1 MTPLSNSPLLPY
13 LHIAGITF
21 LYHSYHTRLL
31 TDLVTFTRLESPSIR
46 WIGLS
51 REETVTRTTF
61 QQVKK
66 EVEVVVVVVVE
77 VIVVLVVELE
87 VEVLRSS
94 GSGGEK
100 NHYSS

>member
-21 LYHSYHTRLL
+21 LHHSYHTRLL

-66 EVEVVVVVVVE
+66 EVVVE

>member
-66 EVEVVVVVVVE
+66 EVVVE